1 MTNSTVKQRQDS
13 SGASSSRNLYLFFL
27 LLLCIGAFATN
38 PSSAEHKLIL
48 KDKMRQLLNSEI
60 DKLKSENDNEFDQ
73 LGATFGAAIGGA
85 IGGAFTDKFVD
96 ENVVVDDY
104 YLFSITKVRYK
115 GKSNI
120 VGLGVFGKVI
130 LHPDMEKTVKNSLP
144 QN

>member
-1 MTNSTVKQRQDS
+1 
-13 SGASSSRNLYLFFL
+13 
-27 LLLCIGAFATN
+27 LCIRAFATN

-60 DKLKSENDNEFDQ
+60 DKLKSENDNEFAQ
-73 LGATFGAAIGGA
+73 LGATFGAA

-104 YLFSITKVRYK
+104 YLFSITKVRYN

-120 VGLGVFGKVI
+120 VGLGVSGKVI
-130 LHPDMEKTVKNSLP
+130 LHPDMEKTVKNGLP

>member
-1 MTNSTVKQRQDS
+1 
-13 SGASSSRNLYLFFL
+13 
-27 LLLCIGAFATN
+27 
-38 PSSAEHKLIL
+38 
-48 KDKMRQLLNSEI
+48 MRQLLNSEI

-73 LGATFGAAIGGA
+73 LGATFGAAIGA
-85 IGGAFTDKFVD
+85 AFTDKFVD

>member
-13 SGASSSRNLYLFFL
+13 SGPSSSRNLYLLFL
-27 LLLCIGAFATN
+27 LFLCIGAFATN

-60 DKLKSENDNEFDQ
+60 DKLKSENDNEFAQ
-73 LGATFGAAIGGA
+73 LGATFGAA

-104 YLFSITKVRYK
+104 YLFSITNFRWD
-115 GKSNI
+115 GKI
-120 VGLGVFGKVI
+120 KMVGVGIFGKVI
-130 LHPDMEKTVKNSLP
+130 LHPDIEKKLKDGLPKNE
-144 QN
+144 

>member
-1 MTNSTVKQRQDS
+1 MNSTSKQRHES
-13 SGASSSRNLYLFFL
+13 SGPGSSRNLYLIFL

-60 DKLKSENDNEFDQ
+60 NKLKSENDNEFAQ
-73 LGATFGAAIGGA
+73 LGATLGAA
-85 IGGAFTDKFVD
+85 IGGAFTDKFVE
-96 ENVVVDDY
+96 ENVIVDDY
-104 YLFSITKVRYK
+104 YLFSITKVRYE

-120 VGLGVFGKVI
+120 VGLGIFGKVI
-130 LHPDMEKTVKNSLP
+130 LHPDMEKTVKNGLP